1 MKKKVIIDAHIHCG
15 PRSFQGI
22 GGFGT
27 VTTSKGKEIR
37 NPLER
42 VKEILA
48 KAGVNGAV
56 LIPFP
61 EDIQREPYASAES
74 ARIAHE
80 YLAEI
85 GKKNSEM
92 YPFYF
97 VWNDFII
104 PEKLSEFK
112 GIKWHRH
119 DWIDLEYDYS
129 DPRCDEFIE
138 AIRKY
143 DLPII
148 LEESFE
154 NTKLF
159 CEKYSDLKVIIP
171 HIGAANGGARI
182 IMSEFKDNQNV
193 YVDTSL
199 AYPFQIVE
207 AILQFGP
214 DRVIFGSD
222 TPYSTTKI
230 ELIKLLEYELL
241 KQFSEEDMENIFSKN
256 ILKLMHVNI

>member
-1 MKKKVIIDAHIHCG
+1 MQKKVIVDAHIHCG
-15 PRSFQGI
+15 PRNFQGI

-27 VTTSKGKEIR
+27 VTTAKGKELWNTIEHVKKH
-37 NPLER
+37 LE
-42 VKEILA
+42 E
-48 KAGVNGAV
+48 AGVRGAV
-56 LIPFP
+56 LLPFP
-61 EDIQREPYASAES
+61 EDIQREPYASEQS
-74 ARIAHE
+74 ARTAHD

-85 GKKNSEM
+85 GKNNDNF

-97 VWNDFII
+97 VWNDFLI
-104 PEKLSEFK
+104 PENLSEFK

-119 DWIDLEYDYS
+119 DWIDPEYDYS
-129 DPRCDEFIE
+129 DPRCDEFVK
-138 AIRKY
+138 AIQKY
-143 DLPII
+143 KLPII

-159 CEKYSDLKVIIP
+159 CDKYPDLKVIIP
-171 HIGAANGGARI
+171 HLGSANGGVRNI
-182 IMSEFKDNQNV
+182 ISEFKDNQNV

-222 TPYSTTKI
+222 MPYSNAKI
-230 ELIKLLEYELL
+230 ELINFLEYELI
-241 KQFSEEDMENIFSKN
+241 KQFSDEDIEKIFSKN
-256 ILKLMHVNI
+256 ILKLMQVNE